1 MFHVKHLLVFPILIA
16 SLSSYSQLK
25 NVVLEAKEIPKPA
38 IMDTTVSNWDGSQK
52 PFTKLEKQVKEFLYW
67 TNYSRANPKR
77 FWDSVVT
84 PILETFPS
92 LKSSYSESLQRD
104 LYASKPLPLFKLNN
118 NLVFTA
124 QSHASDIGLK
134 KTAPGHISTDGRTFS
149 NRIHAVG
156 IKDCGGENVSLGD
169 VDPILSL
176 VLLYIDYGIPEL
188 GHRKALLNADYVET
202 GIGVS
207 PYGDTG
213 SIFIVEDFS
222 CAQ

>member
-1 MFHVKHLLVFPILIA
+1 MKHLLWLLFILA
-16 SLSSYSQLK
+16 SVHAQSQLK
-25 NVVLEAKEIPKPA
+25 NVVLEALAVPKPA
-38 IMDTTVSNWDGSQK
+38 NIDTTVRNWDDAQK
-52 PFTKLEKQVKEFLYW
+52 PFDKLNKQGKEFLYW
-67 TNYSRANPKR
+67 TNYSRINPKR
-77 FWDSVVT
+77 FWDSIVV

-92 LKSSYSESLQRD
+92 LKSSYSESLKND
-104 LYASKPLPLFKLNN
+104 LYASKPLPLFRLNN

-134 KTAPGHISTDGRTFS
+134 KGTPGHISSDGRTFS
-149 NRIHAVG
+149 ARLRAVG

-188 GHRKALLNADYVET
+188 GHRKSLLNPSYVET

-207 PYGDTG
+207 LYGDTN
-213 SIFIVEDFS
+213 SYFIVEDFS
-222 CAQ
+222 CSQQ